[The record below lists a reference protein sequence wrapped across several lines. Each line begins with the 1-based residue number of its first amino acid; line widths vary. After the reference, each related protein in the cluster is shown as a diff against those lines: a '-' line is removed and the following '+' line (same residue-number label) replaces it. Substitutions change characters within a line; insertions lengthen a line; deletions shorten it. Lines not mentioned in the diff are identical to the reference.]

1 MRLTK
6 ITLDNFRNYSHTEF
20 EFGERLTVLVGKN
33 GMGKTNLLLA
43 ITQALSFA
51 FARKKDTI
59 QEEFL
64 ASSDQKIKSFKG
76 TDARYDD
83 AIQDYQYPIN
93 IGVDAILAP
102 NQRGIHWNFEQDS
115 SSSGLKYSLY
125 ENANQEFWRRS
136 LEIGADIPLFAFYSD
151 AFPHIRF
158 SGKTKIQEKMDL
170 GKPLP
175 RNTAFYKWDDER
187 NCAEVWEQY
196 FIMLKK
202 KADRNDDFES
212 RAYVEAVEEVFR
224 VFTRTEPDAPN
235 ADMAVRGFSLRARL
249 GGADSLV
256 VDFAN
261 GRSQLFEELP
271 QGYMRLF
278 SIVFDLACRAY
289 LLNKNCNP
297 SGVAIVDEI
306 ELHLHLAMQQD
317 VLERLLNTFPSMQF
331 VVSTHAPMVLSNLK
345 QEASHKLY
353 VLQRSEAGYEHE
365 LLGSDVYGEDISA
378 IAQVIMG
385 VSERTIGVQRLIDY
399 VQEAINTKDAAMA
412 RQRLTELQSKVDV
425 NNMAVI
431 RLGGFIKR
439 LEILGK

>member
-20 EFGERLTVLVGKN
+20 DFGERLTVLVGKN

-83 AIQDYQYPIN
+83 DARDYQYPVN

-102 NQRGIHWNFEQDS
+102 NQRGIHWNFQQDS

-202 KADRNDDFES
+202 KAERNDDFES
-212 RAYVEAVEEVFR
+212 RAYVEAVEEIFR
-224 VFTRTEPDAPN
+224 AFTRTEPDAPN

-297 SGVAIVDEI
+297 SGVAIIDEI

-353 VLQRSEAGYEHE
+353 VLQRSEDGYKHE

-399 VQEAINTKDAAMA
+399 VQEAINAKDAALA
-412 RQRLTELQSKVDV
+412 RQRLTDLQSKVDV

>member
-6 ITLDNFRNYSHTEF
+6 ITLDNFRNYTHTEF
-20 EFGERLTVLVGKN
+20 DFGERLTVLVGKN

-83 AIQDYQYPIN
+83 DARDYQYPIN

-102 NQRGIHWNFEQDS
+102 NQRGIHWNFQQDS
-115 SSSGLKYSLY
+115 SNSGLKYSLY

-136 LEIGADIPLFAFYSD
+136 LETGADIPLFAFYSD

-202 KADRNDDFES
+202 KAERNDDFES
-212 RAYVEAVEEVFR
+212 RAYVEAVEEIFR
-224 VFTRTEPDAPN
+224 AFTRTEPDAPN

-297 SGVAIVDEI
+297 SGVAIIDEI

-353 VLQRSEAGYEHE
+353 VLQHSEDGYKHE

-399 VQEAINTKDAAMA
+399 VQEAINAKDAALA
-412 RQRLTELQSKVDV
+412 RQRLTDLQSKVDV

>member
-20 EFGERLTVLVGKN
+20 DFGERLTVLVGKN

-83 AIQDYQYPIN
+83 DARDYQYPVN

-102 NQRGIHWNFEQDS
+102 NQRGIHWNFQQDS

-202 KADRNDDFES
+202 KAERNDDFES
-212 RAYVEAVEEVFR
+212 RAYVEAVEEIFR
-224 VFTRTEPDAPN
+224 AFTRTEPDAPN

-261 GRSQLFEELP
+261 GRSPLFEELP

-297 SGVAIVDEI
+297 SGVAIIDEI

-353 VLQRSEAGYEHE
+353 VLQRSEDGYKHE

-399 VQEAINTKDAAMA
+399 VQEAINAKDAALA
-412 RQRLTELQSKVDV
+412 RQRLTDLQSKVDV